1 MLAPLGLEKG
11 KKFAP
16 DARQA
21 KLLTEGAQIG
31 ELMSMNISYAKRFE
45 NSYYRPDTKWAYV
58 IMFDP
63 EQEAPNY
70 SQLDERA
77 DYFYEAV
84 TSSKGMVSTTPGIGQ
99 AYLGAYKDKDN
110 NWFDGG
116 KNYKLTV
123 PANPPAKQF
132 WSFTIYDT
140 YNRVGIDNKTQNADI
155 SSRDDLKKNAD
166 GSVDLY
172 FGPQATAGLE
182 KNWLQTNPGNAWF
195 AYFRLYGPQE
205 AYLNRT
211 WKLPD
216 IEKVN

>member
-1 MLAPLGLEKG
+1 
-11 KKFAP
+11 
-16 DARQA
+16 
-21 KLLTEGAQIG
+21 
-31 ELMSMNISYAKRFE
+31 
-45 NSYYRPDTKWAYV
+45 
-58 IMFDP
+58 
-63 EQEAPNY
+63 
-70 SQLDERA
+70 
-77 DYFYEAV
+77 
-84 TSSKGMVSTTPGIGQ
+84 MVSTTPGIGQ

-123 PANPPAKQF
+123 PASPPAKQF

-166 GSVDLY
+166 GTVDLY
-172 FGPQATAGLE
+172 FGPQAPAGYE
-182 KNWLQTNPGNAWF
+182 KNWLQTNPGKAWF
-195 AYFRLYGPQE
+195 AYFRLYGPEE

-216 IEKVN
+216 IETVN